1 MKTIEEFDFPL
12 GGSEEEMQ
20 RRELTGELKAY
31 TAIVK
36 MPRGA
41 VVRRISGR
49 IKTVV
54 VRGIHP
60 QTKIMGN
67 YAVPKEHV
75 SIWAEVDAN
84 DRNLV
89 PYTYHVIPTG
99 GTVPE
104 EEDTNVVGK
113 KFSYA
118 LPYLGSFLL
127 EMGAVAFHVYGP
139 VVK

>member
-1 MKTIEEFDFPL
+1 MNTIEEFDFPL
-12 GGSEEEMQ
+12 GGSEEDMQ

-31 TAIVK
+31 TAVVK
-36 MPRGA
+36 MPRSA

-60 QTKIMGN
+60 QTKVMGN

-75 SIWAEVDAN
+75 SIWAEVEVEDKE
-84 DRNLV
+84 LV
-89 PYTYHVIPTG
+89 PHTYEVIPTG
-99 GTVPE
+99 GEVPE
-104 EEDTNVVGK
+104 DV
-113 KFSYA
+113 
-118 LPYLGSFLL
+118 PYLGSFLL

-139 VVK
+139 VIK